1 MSEVAQEFL
10 VVSTDEENAERHRA
24 RILKDCLPADVL
36 TLKALWRS

>member
-10 VVSTDEENAERHRA
+10 VVSTFEANAERHRA

-36 TLKALWRS
+36 TIMTLWKT